1 MMLVLDPEG
10 GTPPYAQLRQQLI
23 EAIRTGELPP
33 GSKLP
38 TVRRLA
44 GDLGIA
50 PNTVARTYQELER
63 DGMIETR
70 GRRGTFVAEPE
81 PARTEE
87 LRRAADD
94 YARLVRR
101 LRVDEGTAIRVVR
114 SALGDGI

>member
-1 MMLVLDPEG
+1 MLIIDPDS

-23 EAIRTGELPP
+23 MAIRTGELPP

-63 DGMIETR
+63 EGAIETR
-70 GRRGTFVAEPE
+70 GRRGSFVPD
-81 PARTEE
+81 ARSPDTDE
-87 LRRAADD
+87 LRKAADN
-94 YARLVRR
+94 YAKLVRK
-101 LRVDEGTAIRVVR
+101 LRVDESTAIRVVR
-114 SALGDGI
+114 SALGEGI